1 MKQQQAEPMASR
13 PMTSRPMASRPMT
26 WDLDLAGRMRG
37 SGMKFN
43 QIAVVFGLSPDT
55 VHCRLDP
62 DYRRKR
68 ADAKLA
74 RCQPVAP
81 GFRRQDDRVTRAE
94 FAARLAELPD
104 DDRDLTARVL
114 GDPVFAR
121 SAAAKAAR
129 RPAASNNITLPRL
142 SFLGDKVCGEKTPGD
157 KMPRDDIPR
166 DNMAGGRR

>member
-1 MKQQQAEPMASR
+1 MKHQQAEAMASR
-13 PMTSRPMASRPMT
+13 PMA

-74 RCQPVAP
+74 RCQPVAH

-94 FAARLAELPD
+94 FAARLAELPN

-121 SAAAKAAR
+121 SAAAKAAVQP
-129 RPAASNNITLPRL
+129 PAAGTITLPRL
-142 SFLGDKVCGEKTPGD
+142 SILGDRISGEKIPGD
-157 KMPRDDIPR
+157 KMPRDNISGDNIPR
-166 DNMAGGRR
+166 DNMAGDRR

>member
-1 MKQQQAEPMASR
+1 MKHQQTNPMA
-13 PMTSRPMASRPMT
+13 
-26 WDLDLAGRMRG
+26 WDLALAARMRAT
-37 SGMKFN
+37 GMKFN

-68 ADAKLA
+68 AVAKLM

-81 GFRRQDDRVTRAE
+81 GFRRYDDRVTRAE
-94 FAARLAELPD
+94 FAARLAELPH

-121 SAAAKAAR
+121 SAAAKASTS
-129 RPAASNNITLPRL
+129 PANFPVSPSGTRKISL
-142 SFLGDKVCGEKTPGD
+142 SSPSSTC
-157 KMPRDDIPR
+157 
-166 DNMAGGRR
+166 

>member
-1 MKQQQAEPMASR
+1 MKHQQTDAMASR
-13 PMTSRPMASRPMT
+13 PMA

-68 ADAKLA
+68 AHAKLA
-74 RCQPVAP
+74 RCQPVAH
-81 GFRRQDDRVTRAE
+81 GFRRYDDRVTRAE
-94 FAARLAELPD
+94 FAARLAELPN

-121 SAAAKAAR
+121 SAAAKVAAQP
-129 RPAASNNITLPRL
+129 PAAVTITLPRL
-142 SFLGDKVCGEKTPGD
+142 SILGDRIAGEKIPGD
-157 KMPRDDIPR
+157 KILG
-166 DNMAGGRR
+166 DNIAGDNIAGGRR

>member
-13 PMTSRPMASRPMT
+13 PMTSRPMA

-129 RPAASNNITLPRL
+129 PPAASNNITLPRL
-142 SFLGDKVCGEKTPGD
+142 SILGDRIAGEKIPGD
-157 KMPRDDIPR
+157 RMPRDNIPR
-166 DNMAGGRR
+166 DKIPGDNFGGRR

>member
-13 PMTSRPMASRPMT
+13 PMTSRPMA

-121 SAAAKAAR
+121 SAAAKAAVQP
-129 RPAASNNITLPRL
+129 PAAGTITLPRL
-142 SFLGDKVCGEKTPGD
+142 LILGDRIAGEKIPGD
-157 KMPRDDIPR
+157 RMPRDNISG
-166 DNMAGGRR
+166 DNIAGGRR

>member
-1 MKQQQAEPMASR
+1 MKQQQTEPMASR
-13 PMTSRPMASRPMT
+13 PMASRPLASRPMA

-43 QIAVVFGLSPDT
+43 QIAVIFGLSPDT

-94 FAARLAELPD
+94 FAARLAELPN

-121 SAAAKAAR
+121 SAAAKAAL

-142 SFLGDKVCGEKTPGD
+142 SILGDKIAGDNIPGD
-157 KMPRDDIPR
+157 KMPRG
-166 DNMAGGRR
+166 NMAGGRR